1 MAQDLLAVIY
11 RPSEHEDQYIVF
23 ISDEDE
29 FKQWREQPEGQKSIA
44 LARFIGNFN
53 IVSCTH
59 CRPGCLLLTQSDRH
73 KC

>member
-1 MAQDLLAVIY
+1 MTQDLLAVIY

-53 IVSCTH
+53 IVSALTAG
-59 CRPGCLLLTQSDRH
+59 CRACQLT
-73 KC
+73 

>member
-1 MAQDLLAVIY
+1 MTQDLLAVIY

-29 FKQWREQPEGQKSIA
+29 FQQWREQPEGQKSIA

-53 IVSCTH
+53 IVSPLTA
-59 CRPGCLLLTQSDRH
+59 GCGLQANSGGPV
-73 KC
+73 